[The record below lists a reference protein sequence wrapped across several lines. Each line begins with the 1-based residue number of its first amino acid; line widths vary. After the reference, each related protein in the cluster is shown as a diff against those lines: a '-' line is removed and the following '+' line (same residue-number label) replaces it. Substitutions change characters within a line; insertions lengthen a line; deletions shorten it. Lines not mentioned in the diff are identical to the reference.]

1 MGGRVPQRCV
11 IMYTSVIGNIC
22 GEWRSKCNGIQ
33 KLKKQIQHGIRFVLP
48 YYTLTK
54 PHSQRRF
61 SLFPL
66 EGPLLAG
73 HRLFPWKQKPEFSPL
88 FGSIPSLNCTF
99 VLLFLSLAKVFQGFL
114 LGWLPG
120 MGCLK
125 FSCCFWTLP
134 HVIISTKNYSNC
146 LFWVKKEARNWHS

>member
-1 MGGRVPQRCV
+1 MRHYVYLSYRQHLWWVTC
-11 IMYTSVIGNIC
+11 
-22 GEWRSKCNGIQ
+22 SKCNGIQ
-33 KLKKQIQHGIRFVLP
+33 KWKKQIQHGVGFVLP

-61 SLFPL
+61 SLSS
-66 EGPLLAG
+66 
-73 HRLFPWKQKPEFSPL
+73 PWKGLCLWDIGCFLGNKSQSSLL
-88 FGSIPSLNCTF
+88 FGSIPSINCTF
-99 VLLFLSLAKVFQGFL
+99 ALLFLSLAKVFQGFL

-146 LFWVKKEARNWHS
+146 LFWVKKEARSWHS